1 MHQGPASGTQRS
13 YSEVLRDALICS
25 FGFGKSRLAA
35 AWAYQ
40 PLCQRAAP
48 PDLMQRALCSHSCTC
63 WLWNVMMKSTNNQ
76 TPRSEGWLFY
86 PLLLMWSVANCLNCF
101 FLNSLCNAAA
111 MVLCRHEGNWVTLC
125 ASQFLLLAPLLATG
139 KKRRKDQLFLIV
151 SVWPGNA
158 PLSFLLAVSSWHSK
172 LVGP

>member
-1 MHQGPASGTQRS
+1 MRESKHKLPMHQGPASGTQRS
-13 YSEVLRDALICS
+13 YSEVLRDAPICS

-86 PLLLMWSVANCLNCF
+86 PLSLMWSVANCLNCF
-101 FLNSLCNAAA
+101 FFWTHCVMQLPWFSVD
-111 MVLCRHEGNWVTLC
+111 MRVIGWPRVPH
-125 ASQFLLLAPLLATG
+125 SSSYLLL
-139 KKRRKDQLFLIV
+139 
-151 SVWPGNA
+151 S
-158 PLSFLLAVSSWHSK
+158 
-172 LVGP
+172 